1 MLEIGTTAEAAYIAD
16 DDDMASAF
24 CLAEQDVFPQVFS
37 PARMIALMETAG
49 ARALRPLLQPGQLSV
64 GVVVNIKHLAAT
76 PNHTLVSAGATFLGM
91 EGTLYRFKVEAFDPG
106 GKIGEGE
113 HTRAITNTERL
124 MQGAKAR
131 LQPTGALPQEG
142 TEGKGR

>member
-16 DDDMASAF
+16 DDDMASSF

-37 PARMIALMETAG
+37 TARMIGLMETAG
-49 ARALRPLLQPGQLSV
+49 GRALRSLLQPGQLSV
-64 GVVVNIKHLAAT
+64 GVMVNIKHLAAT
-76 PNHTLVSAGATFLGM
+76 PNHTQVSAQATFLGM
-91 EGTLYRFKVEAFDPG
+91 EGKLYKFKIEAFDPG

-113 HTRAITNTERL
+113 HTRAIISEERL

-131 LQPTGALPQEG
+131 V
-142 TEGKGR
+142 GR